1 MVVVTG
7 RDPSPKFHL
16 YVAILPTG
24 EEEPE
29 PSKNTVDPL
38 MDVVKTAVGAWS
50 GVMAG
55 AKGEGRE
62 NVWVV

>member
-7 RDPSPKFHL
+7 TVPSPKFHL
-16 YVAILPTG
+16 YVAMLPTG

-38 MDVVKTAVGAWS
+38 MDVVNAAVGA
-50 GVMAG
+50 
-55 AKGEGRE
+55 
-62 NVWVV
+62 

>member
-7 RDPSPKFHL
+7 RDPSPKLHL

-24 EEEPE
+24 EDEPE

-38 MDVVKTAVGAWS
+38 IEVTKDAVGAWS
-50 GVMAG
+50 GVT
-55 AKGEGRE
+55 ETP
-62 NVWVV
+62 